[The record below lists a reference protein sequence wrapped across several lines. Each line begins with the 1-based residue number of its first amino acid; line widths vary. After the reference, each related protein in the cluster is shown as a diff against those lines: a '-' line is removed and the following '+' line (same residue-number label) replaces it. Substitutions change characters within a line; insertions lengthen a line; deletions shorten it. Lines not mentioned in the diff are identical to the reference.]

1 MQEVREE
8 QARRKSEGKTAKQES
23 LKKRRLHSE
32 LASYVEEEL
41 KLVQDELLS
50 SEEVRSKV
58 KLEMQRA
65 MSSGG

>member
-1 MQEVREE
+1 MLTSFLSASSGSQ
-8 QARRKSEGKTAKQES
+8 
-23 LKKRRLHSE
+23 LHSE

-65 MSSGG
+65 MSSGW